1 MARERR
7 AIIIGAGITG
17 TLSARELA
25 RAGWDVTILEA
36 AHVGAGSS
44 SRTAAGIRQQWST
57 ADTVRGMRY
66 AVRVYN
72 DWKERTGADAIPL
85 RANGYLFLAGDDPS
99 WLAAQARVAMQ
110 KGVGLSDVEALA
122 ANELVARFPWIDGDS
137 VKGGT
142 FCPSDG
148 FLLPSMIYQ
157 DGIADAKA
165 HGARL
170 VSGAPVTGA
179 TVQGGRITALHTPKG
194 DFSGDVY
201 LDCTN
206 AWSKALARNIGAEEL
221 PVDPLKRYL
230 WFVKRDGPM
239 TAQTLASMPLTI
251 TPSGVYC
258 RPENEDTLLMGHAH
272 PTHSEDGFTYED
284 QDVIE
289 PDFAHTGGLEAAP
302 FESWALLAENIPAV
316 GEFAGIA
323 ATTSGYYGT
332 TPDHNPFF
340 GYDRSLSNFVR
351 LVGFSGHGAM
361 FGPFS
366 ARVALALCEAGHDV
380 DVVDIEGDIVAME
393 SFSIGRNYTA
403 HEAMVI

>member
-1 MARERR
+1 MGRDRH
-7 AIIIGAGITG
+7 AIVIGAGITG
-17 TLSARELA
+17 TLSARELV
-25 RAGWDVTILEA
+25 RAGWDVTIIEA

-57 ADTVRGMRY
+57 PDSVRGMRY
-66 AVRVYN
+66 ATRVYN
-72 DWKERTGADAIPL
+72 EWEERTGASESPIRP
-85 RANGYLFLAGDDPS
+85 NGYLFLTGNDKD

-110 KGVGLSDVEALA
+110 QGVGLHDVEALA
-122 ANELVARFPWIDGDS
+122 SPELVERFPWIDGES
-137 VKGGT
+137 VKGGS

-148 FLLPSMIYQ
+148 FLLPALIYQ
-157 DGIADAKA
+157 DGITDAKR
-165 HGARL
+165 HGAKL
-170 VSGAPVTGA
+170 VAGAPVTGA
-179 TVQGGRITALHTPKG
+179 HVEGGRIRGLETPKG
-194 DFSGDVY
+194 TFSGDVY

-206 AWSKALARNIGAEEL
+206 AWSRALARGLGAEEL
-221 PVDPLKRYL
+221 PIDPLKRYL

-239 TAQTLASMPLTI
+239 TAETLSRMPLTI

-258 RPENEDTLLMGHAH
+258 RPENQDSLLMGHAH
-272 PTHSEDGFTYED
+272 PTRSEDGFTYED

-302 FESWALLAENIPAV
+302 FESWALLSEVIPAV

-340 GYDRSLSNFVR
+340 GYDRILSNFIR

-366 ARVALALCEAGHDV
+366 ARVALALCEAGQDV
-380 DVVDIEGDIVAME
+380 DIVDLEGEMVALDA
-393 SFSIGRNYTA
+393 FRIGRSYTT